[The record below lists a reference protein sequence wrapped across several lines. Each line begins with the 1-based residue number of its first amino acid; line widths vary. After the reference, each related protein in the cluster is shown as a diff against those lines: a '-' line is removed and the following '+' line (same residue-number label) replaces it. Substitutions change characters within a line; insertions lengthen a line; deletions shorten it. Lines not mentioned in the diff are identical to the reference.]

1 MEQFDRTLAGARAG
15 SEEAWTAV
23 YRDLAPALL
32 GYLRARGAVEPED
45 LLGEV
50 FLQVVRDLPGF
61 EGDERGFRAWAFAI
75 AHHRLV
81 DDHRRRGRRPVEPRP
96 DEELLA
102 HAALGDLEREA
113 LERVRSE
120 EVRLALARL
129 SPDQQSVL
137 MLRLLGDLTVEEVAR
152 VLGKRPG
159 AVKAIQRRGLAT
171 LRRALSTLLGV
182 PL

>member
-1 MEQFDRTLAGARAG
+1 MERFDRTLEAARAG
-15 SEEAWTAV
+15 SENAWESL
-23 YRDLAPALL
+23 YRELSPPLL

-50 FLQVVRDLPGF
+50 FLQIVRDLPRF
-61 EGDERGFRAWAFAI
+61 DGDERGFRAWAFAI
-75 AHHRLV
+75 AHHRLL
-81 DDHRRRGRRPVEPRP
+81 DDHRRRGKRPVEPVP

-113 LERVRSE
+113 LERVRSG
-120 EVRLALARL
+120 EVRDALARL
-129 SPDQQSVL
+129 SPNQQSVL
-137 MLRLLGDLTVEEVAR
+137 MLRLLGDLTVEEVAL

-171 LRRALSTLLGV
+171 LRRALSTLMGV